1 MNTTTTPRW
10 KFWAAAAA
18 LFIAG
23 LATGTALTAAV
34 VGRIV
39 RKNIEAAASGQ
50 GQLIERSADR
60 IHSRVVED
68 LDLSP
73 AQSDAVR
80 QSLGAT
86 ATKLKDLRE
95 QTRDEVRQIA
105 RSGFI
110 DIARQLTPAQRE
122 EFRKNARSRLERFGF
137 GAEGTSLTSEP
148 PAAP

>member
-10 KFWAAAAA
+10 KIWAAAAA

-23 LATGTALTAAV
+23 LATGTAITAAV

-60 IHSRVVED
+60 IHSRLVKD
-68 LDLSP
+68 LDLTP

-80 QSLGAT
+80 RSLDTT
-86 ATKLKDLRE
+86 ANKLRGLRE
-95 QTRDEVRQIA
+95 QSRDEVRQIA

-122 EFRKNARSRLERFGF
+122 EFRKNARARLERFGF
-137 GAEGTSLTSEP
+137 GAEGDSLTSEP
-148 PAAP
+148 SAP